1 MRDNKDLLRLLVASC
16 ILIALVT
23 GLVAVITSVSL
34 LPVNTDNA
42 WIGYYGGIIG
52 SIVTL
57 LGVVMTLQE
66 NRKQEQRNLE
76 MQYKPILIIS
86 FRGEQGIWS
95 DKENKQLINGN
106 FHDCIPLFREEAEE
120 DDGIGFSAEIMLES
134 VNGLAQKV
142 MFEVYVDNVKKYDKS
157 NDRLIV
163 VGREPFYYYINTWQ
177 KSVNEEHKI
186 VLKIYY
192 QDIFKHQYEQEV
204 SYETKNGNIENVEV
218 KYPKTKIT

>member
-86 FRGEQGIWS
+86 FRGNQGIWL
-95 DKENKQLINGN
+95 DEENKQLINGN
-106 FHDCIPLFREEAEE
+106 FHDCISLCKEETE
-120 DDGIGFSAEIMLES
+120 DDNGVGFSTEIMLES
-134 VNGLAQKV
+134 ANGIAQNV

-163 VGREPFYYYINTWQ
+163 VSRNPFYYYINTWQ
-177 KSVNEEHKI
+177 KSVDEEHKI
-186 VLKIYY
+186 VLKIHY
-192 QDIFKHQYEQEV
+192 QDIFKNQYEQEI

-218 KYPKTKIT
+218 KSPEAKI

>member
-86 FRGEQGIWS
+86 FRGNQGLWS
-95 DKENKQLINGN
+95 DEENKQLINGN
-106 FHDCIPLFREEAEE
+106 FHDCISLCKEETE
-120 DDGIGFSAEIMLES
+120 DDNGVGFSTEIMLES
-134 VNGLAQKV
+134 ANGIAQNV

-163 VGREPFYYYINTWQ
+163 VSRNPFYYYINTWQ
-177 KSVNEEHKI
+177 KSVDEEHKI

-192 QDIFKHQYEQEV
+192 QDIFKNQYEQEI

-218 KYPKTKIT
+218 KSPEAKI